1 METTT
6 YPEWQE
12 AIRKAQAEA
21 REFAARK
28 QAEDEADL
36 SRRRLDVAEQF
47 VKRLAGAGIQANAE
61 DVTFTAP
68 HYSYETGDPC
78 VTIDGYEF
86 TYIRRTENNILS
98 IAKRLP
104 GNSEIDEL
112 DPDGDSAYQGTVIE
126 LIDIR
131 AGEIKAHEIADAIDH
146 IESRIPDVSANNARV
161 LERLRQGKSEEEVK
175 PEAKPELLDPYRVIS
190 EKNDYELQSGI
201 NRLYQQGYRLVSM
214 SMSSAVEDVIWTT
227 VIMELQS

>member
-6 YPEWQE
+6 YPVWQV

-21 REFAARK
+21 REAARK
-28 QAEDEADL
+28 AEAERQAKDAEFQAEQAQQFAD
-36 SRRRLDVAEQF
+36 
-47 VKRLAGAGIQANAE
+47 RLAAAGIAIDPKNVE
-61 DVTFTAP
+61 FWGLL
-68 HYSYETGDPC
+68 GDPR

-98 IAKRLP
+98 VAKRLP
-104 GNSEIDEL
+104 ENPEIIEL
-112 DPDGDSAYQGTVIE
+112 DPEGHSSYSGVVHEI
-126 LIDIR
+126 IDVYR
-131 AGEIKAHEIADAIDH
+131 GEIKAHEIADAIDH

-214 SMSSAVEDVIWTT
+214 SMSSAVEDVVWTT